1 MFDSLKHWFES
12 IKEGS
17 KLFDDPDDEMLHSAL
32 ASVLYHVISAD
43 AHVIGKEKNK
53 FEAILKKEFEL
64 NDEQIEHL
72 YQAAKTSASDI
83 HSDLHTINLHLKQ
96 TPLVRMNFMQQIV
109 QLADANG
116 LKKENLDVFYETL
129 HEIFPEVKDLK
140 DDESL

>member
-12 IKEGS
+12 MNEGG
-17 KLFDDPDDEMLHSAL
+17 KLFDRPDDEMLHSSL

-43 AHVIGKEKNK
+43 AHVIGKEKHM
-53 FEAILKKEFEL
+53 FEAILKKQFDL

-72 YQAAKTSASDI
+72 YQAAKTSASDL

-96 TPLVRMNFMQQIV
+96 IPLVRMNFMQQII
-109 QLADANG
+109 QLADIDG
-116 LKKENLDVFYETL
+116 LNKENLDIFYETL

-140 DDESL
+140 GDDSL

>member
-1 MFDSLKHWFES
+1 MFDSLKLWFAS
-12 IKEGS
+12 INEGW
-17 KLFDDPDDEMLHSAL
+17 KLFNHPDDEMLHSAL

-83 HSDLHTINLHLKQ
+83 HSDLHTINLHLKKI
-96 TPLVRMNFMQQIV
+96 PLVRMNFMQQIV
-109 QLADANG
+109 QLADADG

-140 DDESL
+140 GDESR

>member
-12 IKEGS
+12 INEGC
-17 KLFDDPDDEMLHSAL
+17 KLFNHPDDEMLHSAL

-43 AHVIGKEKNK
+43 AHVIGKEMHK

-72 YQAAKTSASDI
+72 YQAAKTSASDL
-83 HSDLHTINLHLKQ
+83 HSDLHTINLHLKKI
-96 TPLVRMNFMQQIV
+96 PLVRMNFMQQIV
-109 QLADANG
+109 QLADADG

-140 DDESL
+140 GDESL

>member
-1 MFDSLKHWFES
+1 MFDSLKHWLES

-17 KLFDDPDDEMLHSAL
+17 KLFDHRDDEVLHSSL

-43 AHVIGKEKNK
+43 AHVIDKEKHK
-53 FEAILKKEFEL
+53 FAAILKKEFEL

-72 YQAAKTSASDI
+72 YQAAKTSTSDL
-83 HSDLHTINLHLKQ
+83 HSDLHTINLHLKK

-109 QLADANG
+109 QLADADG
-116 LKKENLDVFYETL
+116 LNKQSLDVFYETL

-140 DDESL
+140 GDESL

>member
-17 KLFDDPDDEMLHSAL
+17 RLFDHPDDEMLHSAL